1 MSEPLERIRTTGA
14 AEFRKHWRA
23 KIWHPILATCLFV
36 LASIAWFFASDD
48 IWYPLAYMAVAA
60 YAMLL
65 MWGSRFLYASLK
77 AEEAKLDFVLLVL
90 AAGIPESETTDEPE
104 Y

>member
-1 MSEPLERIRTTGA
+1 MSEPLERIRTAGD

-23 KIWHPILATCLFV
+23 KIWYPILATCLFM
-36 LASIAWFFASDD
+36 LASISWFFASDD
-48 IWYPLAYMAVAA
+48 VWYPLAYVLVAI
-60 YAMLL
+60 YAMML

-77 AEEAKLDFVLLVL
+77 AEEAKLNLVLLLLVD
-90 AAGIPESETTDEPE
+90 ADPEDAEDDEPE